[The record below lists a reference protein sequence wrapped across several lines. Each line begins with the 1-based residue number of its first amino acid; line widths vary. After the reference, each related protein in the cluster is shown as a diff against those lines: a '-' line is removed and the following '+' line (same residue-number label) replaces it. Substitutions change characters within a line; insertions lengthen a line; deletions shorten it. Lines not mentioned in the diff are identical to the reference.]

1 MGKYLAGIDGGTMGV
16 RCVIVDE
23 KGREV
28 SSAYFETPTTYPK
41 PGWIEQRAEDFMDLA
56 VQSTAAAI
64 KKGNIK
70 GEDIAAVS
78 FTNMRST
85 YVPVDKDGNFLHN
98 IFIWQD
104 LRGVEMY
111 PWMEERMAK
120 YGMDWHELY
129 KISGFP
135 KGAVWPST
143 KVYWFKK
150 HYPDLYE
157 KTYKMLT
164 PQALLIRAL
173 GARDDWYDDYAD
185 ANWWQICNADTFEYD
200 PFLAEVFDV
209 DINKYPKN
217 YKSCVQVGQ
226 VPKDIAEATGLKEG
240 TPLFMGGGDQ
250 QCGAIGVGNVRSG
263 LASICLGTAG
273 LCIGVSETP
282 VRHPNGACH
291 ILGLPGTDCWTMEG
305 HASAAASAFRWVK
318 NTISD
323 LEIGAAGLLDVDV
336 YELLT
341 AQAGKSVPG
350 AKGAIFFPWLAGEAC
365 PYYEDKARAAFIG
378 MTLAHTKADLYRA
391 AMEGICFEMKQ
402 MLEAL
407 KLGGFKPFELLRLT
421 GGAAR
426 SDVWN
431 QIQADIYGSP
441 VETVEVAEA
450 TALGAAMLAA
460 VGVGM
465 YKDVIEAEKNMVHVM
480 KRFDPIPQNVKTY
493 EELFAVFND
502 GFNDL
507 RAKFWPGLVKFQE
520 EHH

>member
-1 MGKYLAGIDGGTMGV
+1 
-16 RCVIVDE
+16 
-23 KGREV
+23 
-28 SSAYFETPTTYPK
+28 
-41 PGWIEQRAEDFMDLA
+41 
-56 VQSTAAAI
+56 
-64 KKGNIK
+64 
-70 GEDIAAVS
+70 
-78 FTNMRST
+78 
-85 YVPVDKDGNFLHN
+85 
-98 IFIWQD
+98 
-104 LRGVEMY
+104 
-111 PWMEERMAK
+111 
-120 YGMDWHELY
+120 
-129 KISGFP
+129 
-135 KGAVWPST
+135 
-143 KVYWFKK
+143 
-150 HYPDLYE
+150 
-157 KTYKMLT
+157 
-164 PQALLIRAL
+164 
-173 GARDDWYDDYAD
+173 
-185 ANWWQICNADTFEYD
+185 
-200 PFLAEVFDV
+200 
-209 DINKYPKN
+209 
-217 YKSCVQVGQ
+217 
-226 VPKDIAEATGLKEG
+226 
-240 TPLFMGGGDQ
+240 MGGGDQ

-450 TALGAAMLAA
+450 TALGAAMLAPSA
-460 VGVGM
+460 SGCT
-465 YKDVIEAEKNMVHVM
+465 KTSKPRRTWCVM
-480 KRFDPIPQNVKTY
+480 KSSSPFRRTSRPTKSFRGLQRRIQRPAREV
-493 EELFAVFND
+493 L
-502 GFNDL
+502 
-507 RAKFWPGLVKFQE
+507 PGLVKFQKSITKSRRASAGVVHPRQRVNE
-520 EHH
+520 AFARYLCGANFVLRCLDSGGNAGRFRY